1 MTFRTQGR
9 SPRGGHWAK
18 RTEGRSPLVKYRVI
32 HHVHLIFRVPYLK
45 RKKRNPYR
53 ITLLSVRPSVCQD
66 RFSQERVEVSNW
78 NFYMI
83 LRSTVPGSCRK
94 INLLSQRNQKIQP
107 FRPQISANF
116 RNSHGNQNL
125 QGTSRELRILKFRTK
140 SRLIVQI

>member
-1 MTFRTQGR
+1 MALLYFMYARLCIMYIQVMYEYLNQLCQ
-9 SPRGGHWAK
+9 SF
-18 RTEGRSPLVKYRVI
+18 
-32 HHVHLIFRVPYLK
+32 FRVPYFK
-45 RKKRNPYR
+45 RKKRNPYN
-53 ITLLSVRPSVCQD
+53 ITLLSVRPSVCQE

-78 NFYMI
+78 NLYMI

-140 SRLIVQI
+140 SRHIVQI